1 MINLYYIRKE
11 LDKIGLNLPIHV
23 FGSLDPIT
31 SILYFLVGAEIFDG
45 LTWLKYSYFYGAA
58 IYIANYGVLDVELG
72 INLSQDQVRLLSL
85 VKNTY
90 YLEKMKR
97 TMIDFAKNQQFQ
109 IGLITVYDNDYKIFN
124 AIKSGAYGYL
134 LKETK
139 AEKIYEAIGETL
151 SGGAAMSPSIAMKT
165 LKLLKNPVVFENPET
180 SEVIELSTREIEVLE
195 QLSKGL
201 KNKDIADNLFISF
214 STVKKHIENIYK
226 KLQAHNRIELIQ
238 KAKQNKLI

>member
-1 MINLYYIRKE
+1 MIKILLVEDNLFLQKALEEKLSFFPDVIIKDTAQNGE
-11 LDKIGLNLPIHV
+11 EAIAILEKNHV
-23 FGSLDPIT
+23 FDL
-31 SILYFLVGAEIFDG
+31 ILMDIEMPKMNGIKATEIIKS
-45 LTWLKYSYFYGAA
+45 KYP
-58 IYIANYGVLDVELG
+58 
-72 INLSQDQVRLLSL
+72 
-85 VKNTY
+85 
-90 YLEKMKR
+90 
-97 TMIDFAKNQQFQ
+97 Q
-109 IGLITVYDNDYKIFN
+109 IKIVMITVYDNDDNIFN
-124 AIKSGAYGYL
+124 AIKAGADGYL

-165 LKLLKNPVVFENPET
+165 LKLLKNPVVFENLET